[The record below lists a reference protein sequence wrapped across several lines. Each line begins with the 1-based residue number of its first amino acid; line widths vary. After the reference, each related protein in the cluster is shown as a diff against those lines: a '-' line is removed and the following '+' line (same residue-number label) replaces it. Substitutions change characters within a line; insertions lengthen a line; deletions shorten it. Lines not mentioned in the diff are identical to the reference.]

1 MSLKKIVKENIFT
14 KKRRCLDLNERTKEH
29 SFINPTVGVYSK
41 NNMITFN
48 NLTFVNEEGIK
59 FTGNFS
65 LIYKI
70 TDYVKFSYHK
80 NYAEVL
86 KSIVEAYL
94 QNLFNNINYY
104 DKFVF
109 SPIKIKDELNML
121 VNKYIEG
128 INVIDVSD
136 LNIENHFNL
145 TFEEDTIVEPDSFI
159 EEENIDNQLLNKYS
173 DTGRFILSTEDIYN
187 YSRTSRTNIHNVI
200 TNEYYVASDEFGIFE
215 SNSIIKPGYH
225 FISVPG
231 RKRIN
236 CNDNVYMTGK
246 MVINKNS
253 LKNGISDYLIEG
265 KIIYRINDPKKFVN
279 ATKDYLLYDYLSKS
293 FYNFLL
299 NFDRVYGIKNLRPV
313 YSQNDTITLFK
324 YNNDEYILKLEEYGI
339 DVNAI
344 CIISKERREN
354 SISYVRK

>member
-48 NLTFVNEEGIK
+48 NLTFVNEEGMK

-94 QNLFNNINYY
+94 QNLFNNVNYY

-109 SPIKIKDELNML
+109 SPIKIKAELNML
-121 VNKYIEG
+121 VSKYIEG

-136 LNIENHFNL
+136 LNIE
-145 TFEEDTIVEPDSFI
+145 SFKTVCYI
-159 EEENIDNQLLNKYS
+159 NIL
-173 DTGRFILSTEDIYN
+173 
-187 YSRTSRTNIHNVI
+187 I
-200 TNEYYVASDEFGIFE
+200 T
-215 SNSIIKPGYH
+215 
-225 FISVPG
+225 
-231 RKRIN
+231 
-236 CNDNVYMTGK
+236 
-246 MVINKNS
+246 
-253 LKNGISDYLIEG
+253 LIEKTVG
-265 KIIYRINDPKKFVN
+265 FLDRLNSKKIIIIMKK
-279 ATKDYLLYDYLSKS
+279 
-293 FYNFLL
+293 
-299 NFDRVYGIKNLRPV
+299 
-313 YSQNDTITLFK
+313 
-324 YNNDEYILKLEEYGI
+324 
-339 DVNAI
+339 
-344 CIISKERREN
+344 IIW
-354 SISYVRK
+354 IF

>member
-14 KKRRCLDLNERTKEH
+14 KKRRCLELNERTKEH

-48 NLTFVNEEGIK
+48 NLTFVNEEGMK

-94 QNLFNNINYY
+94 QNLFNNVNYY

-109 SPIKIKDELNML
+109 SPIKIKAELNML
-121 VNKYIEG
+121 VSKYIEG

-136 LNIENHFNL
+136 LNVENHFNL

-159 EEENIDNQLLNKYS
+159 ELNNCFRERNFSLENNDDYEE
-173 DTGRFILSTEDIYN
+173 
-187 YSRTSRTNIHNVI
+187 
-200 TNEYYVASDEFGIFE
+200 
-215 SNSIIKPGYH
+215 
-225 FISVPG
+225 
-231 RKRIN
+231 
-236 CNDNVYMTGK
+236 
-246 MVINKNS
+246 INKDISRILFEMNLNDMLGELVAKRELLEKQLNGEVS
-253 LKNGISDYLIEG
+253 LLI
-265 KIIYRINDPKKFVN
+265 Y
-279 ATKDYLLYDYLSKS
+279 
-293 FYNFLL
+293 
-299 NFDRVYGIKNLRPV
+299 
-313 YSQNDTITLFK
+313 
-324 YNNDEYILKLEEYGI
+324 
-339 DVNAI
+339 
-344 CIISKERREN
+344 
-354 SISYVRK
+354 